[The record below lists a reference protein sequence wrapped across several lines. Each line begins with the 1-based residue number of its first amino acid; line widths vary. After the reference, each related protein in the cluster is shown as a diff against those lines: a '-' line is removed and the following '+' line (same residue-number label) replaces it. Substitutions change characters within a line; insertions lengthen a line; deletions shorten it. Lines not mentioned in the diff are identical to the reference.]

1 MRGIGSEGGRLSKGN
16 FVGII
21 LTAKVIVAG
30 KAEGRA
36 LVSKQALSF
45 WGGVSP
51 KTGEIID
58 RRHELS
64 GQCVS
69 GRIFVFPHG
78 KGSSTAS
85 AVLLETVRAGIG
97 PAAIINIKLDAI
109 LALGSIIAEH
119 LYEKCV
125 PIVLLPEE
133 SFFSIKQDDTV
144 RIEPDGR
151 VIVESIQL

>member
-1 MRGIGSEGGRLSKGN
+1 MGK
-16 FVGII
+16 I
-21 LTAKVIVAG
+21 LTAKIIVAG
-30 KAEGRA
+30 SAEGKA

-51 KTGEIID
+51 KSGEIID

-69 GRIFVFPHG
+69 GKIFVFPHG

-85 AVLLETVRAGIG
+85 AVLLETVRTGIG

-109 LALGSIIAEH
+109 LALGSIIAEY
-119 LYEKCV
+119 LYERCV
-125 PIVLLPEE
+125 PIVLLPEGA
-133 SFFSIKQDDTV
+133 FFQSNKMTQSGLNRMEVLSSI
-144 RIEPDGR
+144 RRNYSSRFWPR
-151 VIVESIQL
+151 AFSLACS

>member
-1 MRGIGSEGGRLSKGN
+1 MGK
-16 FVGII
+16 I
-21 LTAKVIVAG
+21 LTAKIIVAG
-30 KAEGRA
+30 SAEGKA

-64 GQCVS
+64 GQFVT
-69 GRIFVFPHG
+69 GRIFVFPQG

-85 AVLLETVRAGIG
+85 AVLLETVRAGLG

-109 LALGSIIAEH
+109 LALGSIIAEQ
-119 LYEKCV
+119 LYERAV

-144 RIEPDGR
+144 RIEPDGS
-151 VIVESIQL
+151 VIVNPTQL

>member
-1 MRGIGSEGGRLSKGN
+1 MGK
-16 FVGII
+16 I

-30 KAEGRA
+30 KAEGKA

-64 GQCVS
+64 GQFVT
-69 GRIFVFPHG
+69 GKVFVFPQG

-85 AVLLETVRAGIG
+85 AVLLESVRAGTG
-97 PAAIINIKLDAI
+97 PAAIININLDAI

-144 RIEPDGR
+144 RIEPDGS
-151 VIVESIQL
+151 VVVNPTPL